1 MSATTSGR
9 RSAFTTRQT
18 LRRSGRRRAATRCLL
33 TRSHRSASLIPT
45 STAERKPMLKLIIRA
60 LAVLVPAALLIA
72 PVTQASSQ
80 ASLADVRQA
89 TAKFHDL
96 HQTTSAGYIRLL
108 PCFDLPGVGGMGQH
122 YVNTGMLDATVN
134 ATQPEALVYEVDG
147 NMPKLE
153 ARWRSCVD
161 SAASSRSRNVLWAC
175 RIMRRAVWRL
185 NHVALSTSGNS
196 CIRPERGG
204 HSTLKVPLSTRSTS
218 RSPGAAHA

>member
-1 MSATTSGR
+1 
-9 RSAFTTRQT
+9 
-18 LRRSGRRRAATRCLL
+18 
-33 TRSHRSASLIPT
+33 
-45 STAERKPMLKLIIRA
+45 MLKLIIRA

-147 NMPKLE
+147 NMLKLVAVE
-153 ARWRSCVD
+153 YIIPLDKWQSTAKPRLFGKEFTRIESLG
-161 SAASSRSRNVLWAC
+161 LWALHAW
-175 RIMRRAVWRL
+175 IWRP
-185 NHVALSTSGNS
+185 NPSGIFENYNPS
-196 CIRPERGG
+196 VRMCPG
-204 HSTLKVPLSTRSTS
+204 H
-218 RSPGAAHA
+218 